1 MCPSER
7 RDVAQE
13 LWRAVKPGAFSCR
26 NGLPEMLGVPVDDDG
41 RQQVQPCHAV
51 VLTFDGPIADFA
63 LPPDAQGVL
72 EGMMSFAL
80 VQTDLGT
87 ALHVCIEQH
96 APLLGVDSGRGQDR
110 ITRHFGGAV

>member
-41 RQQVQPCHAV
+41 
-51 VLTFDGPIADFA
+51 T
-63 LPPDAQGVL
+63 
-72 EGMMSFAL
+72 
-80 VQTDLGT
+80 
-87 ALHVCIEQH
+87 
-96 APLLGVDSGRGQDR
+96 SGAGQR
-110 ITRHFGGAV
+110 NVAWQARNRRW